1 VKQTTL
7 HEAFSPMELNSDSL
21 SNYGFGWEILPAGN
35 SGKVVLHTGD
45 NPGYKTAIVR
55 YIDSDNT
62 IIVLSNNASDKINSI
77 VSFIQ
82 KQLDQ

>member
-1 VKQTTL
+1 MDLDGRSFQPAIAERSYFTL
-7 HEAFSPMELNSDSL
+7 
-21 SNYGFGWEILPAGN
+21 
-35 SGKVVLHTGD
+35 GD